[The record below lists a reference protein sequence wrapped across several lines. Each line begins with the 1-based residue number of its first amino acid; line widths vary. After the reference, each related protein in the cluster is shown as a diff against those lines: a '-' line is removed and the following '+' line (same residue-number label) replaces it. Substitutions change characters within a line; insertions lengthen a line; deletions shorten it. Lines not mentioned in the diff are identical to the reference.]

1 MIAKVSNKKD
11 NVFIKYSLAKF
22 WWELIVSSL
31 LSFYIDIG
39 CILELSCKIVMLSW
53 TQNKTSILR
62 MGNWID
68 ATFCKVLSTFYL

>member
-31 LSFYIDIG
+31 LSFYTDIG
-39 CILELSCKIVMLSW
+39 CILELSCCPEPTTK
-53 TQNKTSILR
+53 NKHS
-62 MGNWID
+62 
-68 ATFCKVLSTFYL
+68 